1 MGKVTEFLRDVKIE
15 MARVSWPTR
24 KQTAK
29 YTLVVILMS
38 LAVAGFLAAWDWIF
52 GQVITRII

>member
-1 MGKVTEFLRDVKIE
+1 MSKVIEFLRDVKIE
-15 MARVSWPTR
+15 MSRVNWPTR
-24 KQTAK
+24 KQTVK

-38 LAVAGFLAAWDWIF
+38 LVVAGFLAAWDWIF